1 MRSVENLHQILN
13 EDELLSEIGNII
25 NEQINLP
32 ISDSR
37 FDKGRYNDELQ
48 QAMYDDGIVQTSLD

>member
-1 MRSVENLHQILN
+1 MEASLNLFN
-13 EDELLSEIGNII
+13 MEGYLSEIANIMI
-25 NEQINLP
+25 EQINLP

-48 QAMYDDGIVQTSLD
+48 QAMYDDGIV

>member
-1 MRSVENLHQILN
+1 MRTLFND
-13 EDELLSEIGNII
+13 DELIAEISKIMK
-25 NEQINLP
+25 EQMDLP

-48 QAMYDDGIVQTSLD
+48 QALYDDGIVQTSLD